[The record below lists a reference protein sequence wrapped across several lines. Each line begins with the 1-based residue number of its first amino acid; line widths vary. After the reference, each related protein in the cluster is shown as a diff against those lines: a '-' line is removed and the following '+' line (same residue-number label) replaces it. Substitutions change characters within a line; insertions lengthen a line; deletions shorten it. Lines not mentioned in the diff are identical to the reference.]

1 MGNTFSTKLI
11 LVFIAIFGLG
21 SAVAQTVDGTD
32 NSLRM
37 TINQDRPGV
46 LSLSH
51 ALSLAEQR
59 SEALRAQD
67 AAVQSARN
75 QATAAGELPDPML
88 NLEVVNLP
96 ANGPDRFSVAADF
109 MTMRGVGISQTFTR
123 KDKREAQASVFNNN
137 AELAQAGKL
146 QALSRLRTGTAQA
159 YLDRFYLQE
168 ILALLASQRTE
179 LELQIEMADAQ
190 YRSGKSPQTDVFASR
205 TELGLI
211 SLKIQDTQAMLDNA
225 QAELQRW
232 VGEQADLP
240 LVGTV
245 NISQSRLNSVDL
257 FEQLHKHPG
266 VLALEKAESSAQ
278 AEAEV
283 KRQEKSADWTLSV
296 MYSGRGPAF
305 SEMLSFGAS
314 RPLFVDPDNRQN
326 QAVAAGSALAAKA
339 RSERIEFHRE
349 QLAQA
354 SRLQQ
359 TWRSNLKRVA
369 DFDSHLIPLT
379 QQRTQAALSAYQ
391 GGTGTLGEVLASRRM
406 EIDMRME
413 KMRILMDTARIWAQL
428 EYLVPVEVQ
437 Q

>member
-1 MGNTFSTKLI
+1 MGNTFSTKLF

-359 TWRSNLKRVA
+359 TWRSNLKRAA
-369 DFDSHLIPLT
+369 DVDSHLIPLT